1 MSQSNLH
8 GEARGALAL
17 PVNEDSPSPENRSTS
32 PFWTRP
38 TTYRRSTSISN
49 SQRPPR
55 TYAGRIARNAAKLQ
69 RQALKHYNRLSMV
82 QRVLLGIAG
91 VISLVFG
98 ILFLVYNE
106 RIFAWLAPWAKK
118 WRDVPA
124 GWLILWAMTFVVSFP
139 PLIGYSSCVTIA
151 GFVYGFPNGWFIV
164 ASATVVGS
172 SCSFLASRYLLSGF
186 VSRLINRDP
195 RFAALAL
202 TLKHDGIKLLIM
214 IRLCPLPYSL
224 SNGAISTIPT
234 VSLASFALAT
244 AIVSPKLLLHVFVGA
259 KLGEL
264 AEKGEDMDAKTK
276 MISYI
281 SIAIGICAGA
291 ITGWVIY
298 RQTKIRARQL
308 EEEERRTVRRRSSD
322 GIAAEYA
329 DDPSALE
336 AAEALREEQDDIS
349 LRETWDEDYGEEDRE
364 EEDLIDEPVAR
375 PYRDEITD
383 DEDAREMGDAFVD
396 ELDNEMDAKNL
407 KK

>member
-1 MSQSNLH
+1 MSGKRELIYKLAVSIQTRANL
-8 GEARGALAL
+8 L
-17 PVNEDSPSPENRSTS
+17 RS
-32 PFWTRP
+32 
-38 TTYRRSTSISN
+38 
-49 SQRPPR
+49 
-55 TYAGRIARNAAKLQ
+55 
-69 RQALKHYNRLSMV
+69 
-82 QRVLLGIAG
+82 
-91 VISLVFG
+91 
-98 ILFLVYNE
+98 
-106 RIFAWLAPWAKK
+106 
-118 WRDVPA
+118 
-124 GWLILWAMTFVVSFP
+124 
-139 PLIGYSSCVTIA
+139 
-151 GFVYGFPNGWFIV
+151 WFIV
-164 ASATVVGS
+164 ATATVVGS
-172 SCSFLASRYLLSGF
+172 SCSFLVSRYLLSGF

-234 VSLASFALAT
+234 VSLASFALST
-244 AIVSPKLLLHVFVGA
+244 AIVSPKLLLHVFVGS

-264 AEKGEDMDAKTK
+264 AEKGEEMDAKTK

-308 EEEERRTVRRRSSD
+308 EEEERQTVRRHSRD
-322 GIAAEYA
+322 EIAAEYA

-336 AAEALREEQDDIS
+336 AAEALREEEDDIS
-349 LRETWDEDYGEEDRE
+349 LRETWEEDYEED
-364 EEDLIDEPVAR
+364 DLVDEPVAR
-375 PYRDEITD
+375 PYRDEIRD

-396 ELDNEMDAKNL
+396 ELDDETGAKNF